1 MACGLLLATMLWS
14 CASTVSIDSLHPRPN
29 IRLPRQER
37 SLCLLL
43 DSSIRE
49 RHRVAPANGG
59 PEVVIERWR
68 HALEQA
74 FVHGLSTSFAVGHTN
89 PDLCL
94 RLARVSLSF
103 TAEPEGH
110 AAIATAESSKGELPI
125 LLAHGGP
132 SSPHL
137 VRPKK
142 DPGYARIDYV
152 AELLD
157 GQGKVLRQVT
167 GAAVATHPID
177 GSRDSIIHA
186 IESAIQRMYEM
197 LSETLFKHE
206 SVA

>member
-1 MACGLLLATMLWS
+1 MATILWSWS
-14 CASTVSIDSLHPRPN
+14 CASTISIDSLHPRPN

-43 DSSIRE
+43 GPSIRE
-49 RHRVAPANGG
+49 QNRVPPANGV

-74 FVHGLSTSFAVGHTN
+74 FAHGLSTSFALGHTN

-103 TAEPEGH
+103 TAEPEGS
-110 AAIATAESSKGELPI
+110 AAIASAETRKGELPI

-137 VRPKK
+137 VRARK

-157 GQGKVLRQVT
+157 GQGEVLRQVT
-167 GAAVATHPID
+167 GAVVATHPID
-177 GSRDSIIHA
+177 GSRDSIPHA
-186 IESAIQRMYEM
+186 IESAVQRMYEM
-197 LSETLFKHE
+197 LSETLFTHE